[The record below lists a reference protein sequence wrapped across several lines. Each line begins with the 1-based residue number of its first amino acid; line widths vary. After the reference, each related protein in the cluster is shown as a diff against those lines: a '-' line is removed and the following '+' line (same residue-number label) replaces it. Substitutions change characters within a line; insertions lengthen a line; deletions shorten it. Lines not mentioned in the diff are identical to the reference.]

1 MRSPEFTRKHPENA
15 AVLTAALLV
24 SSLLVFG
31 GALASGCKSSGSS
44 SESSKPA
51 AGAGNADQL
60 VGQARVKALF
70 EGDPE
75 HYKIFQS
82 VQADYRSSQ
91 LDEAIQKLE
100 NLLKESPDAP
110 WAELVQYQLAQALR
124 MRGRLQEALRQL
136 DLFLERFP
144 ESPSAPE
151 ALLYKGEINLRIG
164 KERRGSGPVNPMSK
178 FYLDKALRIFEEI
191 RKTHP
196 DSKDLC
202 AQATYFVGSTYDE
215 LEDRG
220 RAAEAFRRVVD
231 AYPDTDVPPKAL
243 YSLAGIYLKEG
254 DVDAAE
260 RAFGEITD
268 RYPRSRMADKARSRL
283 EGIGLVGYAA
293 APLEIKE
300 WIGEPPPEVGDLK
313 RKATLISFW
322 AIWCPHCKRNI
333 PKVDK
338 LARDYGPKGLNVIGL
353 SRERK
358 NFEAGAIRE
367 YVETHPMS
375 FATGIDDGAKTSTA
389 YAVGSIPRIVL
400 VDAQG
405 KIRWHGHPEYLS
417 EKVVQQVLEAPPP
430 S

>member
-1 MRSPEFTRKHPENA
+1 MRSTQLIRKHPGNA
-15 AVLTAALLV
+15 VVLATALLV
-24 SSLLVFG
+24 SFLLAFA
-31 GALASGCKSSGSS
+31 GALAPGCKSSGSS
-44 SESSKPA
+44 SESPKQG
-51 AGAGNADQL
+51 AGAGKADQL

-100 NLLKESPDAP
+100 SLLKESPDAP

-124 MRGRLQEALRQL
+124 MRGRLQEAVRQL
-136 DLFLERFP
+136 DLFLEHYP
-144 ESPSAPE
+144 DSPSAPE

-164 KERRGSGPVNPMSK
+164 KERKGTAPPNPMSK

-191 RKTHP
+191 RKTYP
-196 DSKDLC
+196 ENKELG
-202 AQATYFVGSTYDE
+202 AQATYFIGSTYEE

-220 RAAEAFRRVVD
+220 HAAEAFRRVVD
-231 AYPDTDVPPKAL
+231 EFPDTDVPPKAL
-243 YSLAGIYLKEG
+243 YSLAGVYLSEG

-260 RAFGEITD
+260 RTFGEITD

-283 EGIGLVGYAA
+283 EGIGLVGYSA
-293 APLEIKE
+293 APLEIQE
-300 WIGEPPPEVGDLK
+300 WIGEPPPEVADLK
-313 RKATLISFW
+313 GKATLISFW

-338 LARDYGPKGLNVIGL
+338 LAREYGPKGLNVIGL

-358 NFEAGAIRE
+358 NFEADAIRE
-367 YVETHPMS
+367 YIKTHPMS
-375 FATGIDDGAKTSTA
+375 FPTGIDDGAKTSTA
-389 YAVGSIPRIVL
+389 YAVDSIPRIVL

-405 KIRWHGHPEYLS
+405 KIRWHGHPDYLS
-417 EKVVQQVLEAPPP
+417 EKVIQRVLEESPQ
-430 S
+430 